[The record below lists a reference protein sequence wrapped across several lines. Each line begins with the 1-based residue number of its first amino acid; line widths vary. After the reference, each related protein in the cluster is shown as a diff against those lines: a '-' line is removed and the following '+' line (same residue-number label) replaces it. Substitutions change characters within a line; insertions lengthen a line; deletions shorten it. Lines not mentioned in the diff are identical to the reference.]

1 MTSSFCWFLPTEI
14 APVHCKDNWYNCLSA
29 IAEIGIMIR
38 GRIIELEAVAAVAK
52 RRSFRAA
59 ASELGL
65 SATALSQAVA
75 ELEARLGVR
84 LFNRTT
90 RSVSPTAAGE
100 QFAAEVEPALAAIRN
115 SIEGANRHRTSPI
128 GVLRL
133 NVSAGGARQIL
144 APIVFEF
151 MRRYPEISVDI
162 VTNDRLVDIVRDG
175 FDAGIRLAE
184 HLPGDM
190 IAVPLGPDQRLVVV
204 GSPKYFKIREQPQ
217 HPIDL
222 EAHECIRRRLASGS
236 IYRWEFE
243 RRGKKVEIDVPG
255 RISLD
260 DTVLMQEAAV
270 VGLGLAYISA
280 WQVASDIRAGRLI
293 QTLDDWTPSFPGL
306 CLYYPGRRH
315 VPSGLRALIELIR
328 ELKTKSPSS

>member
-1 MTSSFCWFLPTEI
+1 
-14 APVHCKDNWYNCLSA
+14 
-29 IAEIGIMIR
+29 MIR
-38 GRIIELEAVAAVAK
+38 GRIIELEAVVAVSK
-52 RRSFRAA
+52 RRNFRAA

-115 SIEGANRHRTSPI
+115 SIEGVNQHRTSPI

-151 MRRYPEISVDI
+151 MRRYPEMSVDI
-162 VTNDRLVDIVRDG
+162 VTNDRLVDIVKDG

-190 IAVPLGPDQRLVVV
+190 IAVPLGPDQRLIVV
-204 GSPKYFKIREQPQ
+204 GSPKYFKIRKQPQ
-217 HPIDL
+217 HPADL
-222 EAHECIRRRLASGS
+222 EAHQCIRRRLASGS

-260 DTVLMQEAAV
+260 DTGLMQEAAV
-270 VGLGLAYISA
+270 AGLGLSYISA
-280 WQVASDIRAGRLI
+280 WQAAPDIRAGRLI
-293 QTLDDWTPSFPGL
+293 QTLDEWTPSFPGL

-328 ELKTKSPSS
+328 ELRTKSPSS

>member
-1 MTSSFCWFLPTEI
+1 MF
-14 APVHCKDNWYNCLSA
+14 
-29 IAEIGIMIR
+29 R
-38 GRIIELEAVAAVAK
+38 GRIVELEAVVAVAK

-75 ELEARLGVR
+75 ELEGRLGAR

-100 QFAAEVEPALAAIRN
+100 QFVAEVEPALAIIRN
-115 SIEGANRHRTSPI
+115 SIEAVNQHRASPVGI
-128 GVLRL
+128 LRL
-133 NVSAGGARQIL
+133 NISAGGARQIL
-144 APIVFEF
+144 SPIIFEYV
-151 MRRYPEISVDI
+151 RRYPEMSVDI
-162 VTNDRLVDIVRDG
+162 VTEGRLVDIVKDG

-190 IAVPLGPDQRLVVV
+190 IAVPLGPEQRLIVV
-204 GSPKYFKIREQPQ
+204 GSPKYFKVRERPQ
-217 HPIDL
+217 NPSDL
-222 EAHECIRRRLASGS
+222 ETHECVRRRLASGA

-260 DTVLMQEAAV
+260 DTGLMQEVALA
-270 VGLGLAYISA
+270 GLGLAYLSA
-280 WQVASDIRAGRLI
+280 WQVASDVKAGRLI
-293 QTLDDWTPSFPGL
+293 QVLDDWTPSFPGL

-315 VPSGLRALIELIR
+315 VPAGLRALIELIR
-328 ELKTKSPSS
+328 ESKAPR

>member
-1 MTSSFCWFLPTEI
+1 MT
-14 APVHCKDNWYNCLSA
+14 
-29 IAEIGIMIR
+29 R
-38 GRIIELEAVAAVAK
+38 GRIIELEAVVAVAK
-52 RRSFRAA
+52 RRNFRAA

-100 QFAAEVEPALAAIRN
+100 QFAAEIEPALAAIRN
-115 SIEGANRHRTSPI
+115 SIEGVNQHRASPI

-151 MRRYPEISVDI
+151 MRRYPEMSVDI
-162 VTNDRLVDIVRDG
+162 VTNDRLVDIVKEG

-217 HPIDL
+217 HPSDL
-222 EAHECIRRRLASGS
+222 EAHECIRRRLGSGS

-260 DTVLMQEAAV
+260 DTGLMQEAAIA
-270 VGLGLAYISA
+270 GLGLAYISA

-293 QTLDDWTPSFPGL
+293 QTLEEWTPSFPGL

-328 ELKTKSPSS
+328 ERKTKSPSS

>member
-1 MTSSFCWFLPTEI
+1 MF
-14 APVHCKDNWYNCLSA
+14 
-29 IAEIGIMIR
+29 R
-38 GRIIELEAVAAVAK
+38 GRIVELEAVVAVAK

-75 ELEARLGVR
+75 ELEGRLGAR

-100 QFAAEVEPALAAIRN
+100 QFVAEVEPALATIRD
-115 SIEGANRHRTSPI
+115 SIEAVNQYRASPVGI
-128 GVLRL
+128 LRL
-133 NVSAGGARQIL
+133 NISAGGARQIL
-144 APIVFEF
+144 SPIIFEYV
-151 MRRYPEISVDI
+151 RRYPEMSVDI
-162 VTNDRLVDIVRDG
+162 VTEDRLVDIVKDG

-190 IAVPLGPDQRLVVV
+190 IAVSLGPQQRLIVV
-204 GSPKYFKIREQPQ
+204 GSPKYFKVREQPQ
-217 HPIDL
+217 NPSDL
-222 EAHECIRRRLASGS
+222 ETHECVRRRLASGA

-260 DTVLMQEAAV
+260 DTGLMQEVALA
-270 VGLGLAYISA
+270 GLGLAYLSA
-280 WQVASDIRAGRLI
+280 WQVASDVKAGRLI
-293 QTLDDWTPSFPGL
+293 QVLDDWTPSFPGL

-315 VPSGLRALIELIR
+315 VPAGLRALIELIR
-328 ELKTKSPSS
+328 ESKAPR

>member
-1 MTSSFCWFLPTEI
+1 
-14 APVHCKDNWYNCLSA
+14 
-29 IAEIGIMIR
+29 MIR
-38 GRIIELEAVAAVAK
+38 GRIVELEAVVAVAK

-100 QFAAEVEPALAAIRN
+100 QFAAEIEPALAAIRN
-115 SIEGANRHRTSPI
+115 SIEGVNRHRTSPI

-151 MRRYPEISVDI
+151 MRRYPEMSVDI
-162 VTNDRLVDIVRDG
+162 VTNDRLVDIVKDG

-204 GSPKYFKIREQPQ
+204 GSPKYFKIREQPL
-217 HPIDL
+217 HPNDL
-222 EAHECIRRRLASGS
+222 EAHECIRRRLASGA

-243 RRGKKVEIDVPG
+243 RRGKKLEINVPG

-260 DTVLMQEAAV
+260 DTGLMQEAAV
-270 VGLGLAYISA
+270 AGLGLAYISA
-280 WQVASDIRAGRLI
+280 WQVASDIRAGRLMQI
-293 QTLDDWTPSFPGL
+293 LDEWTPSFPGL